1 MGKPGH
7 LLEYTAEVCQQTCL
21 SIPLGEYTNGR
32 VGGGDPGVGE
42 PDHLL
47 EYTAEVYQLICS
59 SIPLGEYTN
68 GLVGGGGTL
77 VWGNPVIC
85 SSIPQKYTS

>member
-7 LLEYTAEVCQQTCL
+7 LLEYTAEKKQLTCS

-32 VGGGDPGVGE
+32 VGGE
-42 PDHLL
+42 
-47 EYTAEVYQLICS
+47 
-59 SIPLGEYTN
+59 
-68 GLVGGGGTL
+68 GTR
-77 VWGNPVIC
+77 VWGNPVTC